1 MQLELPLPLAART
14 ADEHQPS
21 LPRLGWQDLVAAS
34 LGPAV
39 MGAILAWPDGWA
51 SALTRAALVPLVLA
65 GVLVAMA
72 PALFVG
78 RVLSERSLAGEDALA
93 AGLAALTEMGKVA
106 LGFAPLVSLLSLD
119 SPLWHPTRVAVLV
132 SIALA
137 MCAGYLSL
145 FRNLFAR
152 TSMLSRVLFGAWA
165 LIGSATAL
173 RLIDLG

>member
-1 MQLELPLPLAART
+1 MQLELPLPLETRAEEAPL
-14 ADEHQPS
+14 A
-21 LPRLGWQDLVAAS
+21 LPRLAWPDLVAAS
-34 LGPAV
+34 IGPAV
-39 MGAILAWPDGWA
+39 MGAILAWPEGWVGA
-51 SALTRAALVPLVLA
+51 ATRAALVPLVLV

-106 LGFAPLVSLLSLD
+106 LGFAPLVALLSID
-119 SPLWHPTRVAVLV
+119 SPLWQPARVSVLV

-145 FRNLFAR
+145 FRSLFAR
-152 TSMLSRVLFGAWA
+152 TSTLSRILFGVWA
-165 LIGSATAL
+165 FIGSATAL